1 MVDEIME
8 RAETALRRSQ
18 WFEAE
23 RLAHRAM
30 EISRSKEDFGLLA
43 RVILPLQEA
52 RRQRIQEALGNKKLT
67 IFGKF

>member
-30 EISRSKEDFGLLA
+30 EI
-43 RVILPLQEA
+43 
-52 RRQRIQEALGNKKLT
+52 
-67 IFGKF
+67 